1 MKIVV
6 NYLNCVFFIVAKIK
20 TKYKILNFVF
30 QFNKMARNGT
40 LGTQIE
46 YKCFTVFFINE
57 IHSKTSIPLLK
68 ACF

>member
-6 NYLNCVFFIVAKIK
+6 NYLNCVFFIEVKIK

-30 QFNKMARNGT
+30 QSNKMARNGT

-46 YKCFTVFFINE
+46 YNNSQF
-57 IHSKTSIPLLK
+57 SL
-68 ACF
+68 

>member
-57 IHSKTSIPLLK
+57 IHSKTSKPLLK